1 MYRSLGDNDLC
12 GGRRKKRDGLVMRRS
27 GRGKMVSEGYVEFLL
42 SLPGARWVYFDG
54 FINPVMEIRGK

>member
-1 MYRSLGDNDLC
+1 MYRFWGQRVI
-12 GGRRKKRDGLVMRRS
+12 RRSEKKARWLAMRRS

-54 FINPVMEIRGK
+54 FINPVMEIRDK